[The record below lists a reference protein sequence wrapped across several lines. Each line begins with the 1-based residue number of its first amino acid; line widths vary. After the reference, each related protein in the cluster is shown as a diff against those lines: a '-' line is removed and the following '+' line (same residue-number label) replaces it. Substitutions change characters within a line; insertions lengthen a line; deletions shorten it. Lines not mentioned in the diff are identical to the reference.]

1 MVCEFL
7 LLLVPTTN
15 NKASNLRGK
24 RDKSTIIAWRFQFPK
39 WERSIIEKSPSNGR
53 QRKTEANDLSW
64 EEPQDRGPQGA
75 GLGNTDHPGSRG
87 GGWGAGQLTPHFPVV
102 FPPWQIWYSLGGS
115 VLNPHPPPHVPGW
128 LFSQLPHSQAHWSH
142 WSIHTRYTYTHTT
155 VCTPPLPPPWGH
167 SVALLTGNQYAVY
180 SIT

>member
-24 RDKSTIIAWRFQFPK
+24 RDKSTIVAWRFQFPK

-53 QRKTEANDLSW
+53 RRKTEANDLSW

-75 GLGNTDHPGSRG
+75 GLGNTDHLGSRG
-87 GGWGAGQLTPHFPVV
+87 GGVGGKPAHTTLPSGFPSLTNLVLSGQVSAQ
-102 FPPWQIWYSLGGS
+102 PP
-115 VLNPHPPPHVPGW
+115 PPPHVPGW
-128 LFSQLPHSQAHWSH
+128 PFSQLPHSQAHWSH
-142 WSIHTRYTYTHTT
+142 WSIHTRYTYTHTP

-180 SIT
+180 SII